1 MFEITTEPDDVYA
14 ISETLEQKGYNV
26 QSAEKDKIPQSYVT
40 LCDENDIKF
49 MRLLLENL
57 DENDDVQNVYHN
69 WDQPDEE

>member
-1 MFEITTEPDDVYA
+1 MKRATAIITIGSILFMSCFGLLKTEIYGVENN
-14 ISETLEQKGYNV
+14 K
-26 QSAEKDKIPQSYVT
+26 
-40 LCDENDIKF
+40 LCDLVELYENDIKF

>member
-1 MFEITTEPDDVYA
+1 MCIRDS
-14 ISETLEQKGYNV
+14 SEALEQKGYTV

-40 LCDENDIKF
+40 LSDENDIKF